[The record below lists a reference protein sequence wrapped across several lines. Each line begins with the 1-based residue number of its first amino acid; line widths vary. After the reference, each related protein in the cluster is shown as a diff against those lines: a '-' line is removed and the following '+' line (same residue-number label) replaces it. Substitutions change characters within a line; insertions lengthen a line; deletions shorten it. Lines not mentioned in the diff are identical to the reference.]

1 MVPKIGRVFH
11 YTPSILG
18 VPLCL
23 ETPTWINILIFTPH
37 NVPFLAPQKQAGVSL
52 GMTYDCIT
60 SISISL
66 LTLMCQISIHSFP
79 HTNEAQLILA
89 GLQFQETAPK
99 YLEFVQYMM
108 LISAAILHA
117 LYPHYPKINIS
128 NYK

>member
-1 MVPKIGRVFH
+1 MVVVQYG
-11 YTPSILG
+11 
-18 VPLCL
+18 
-23 ETPTWINILIFTPH
+23 PH
-37 NVPFLAPQKQAGVSL
+37 NVPFLAPHKQTGVSL
-52 GMTYDCIT
+52 GMTYDRIF

-79 HTNEAQLILA
+79 HTNETQLILA

-117 LYPHYPKINIS
+117 LYPHFPKINIS